1 MYTPKN
7 MTMLEDTDIAT
18 FIQENGFAVMVDK
31 SLSSSH
37 LPFILEAEE
46 GEKGTLYG
54 HIAKA
59 NSQWKD
65 LDGQDV
71 LVVFS
76 GPHAYISPTWYS
88 AQPAVPTWN
97 YAAVHC
103 YGKVELL
110 NPDETMACVNML
122 VAKYEP
128 ELLENKSL
136 MPDDYQVRLSQAIV
150 GFKLAITDIQAKE
163 KLGQHRSAAD
173 QLGTHLG
180 LSESSNSQDRL
191 LAVYM
196 TQRGI
201 GTGVSSQAG
210 SEKGQ

>member
-7 MTMLEDTDIAT
+7 MTMLGDSDIGA
-18 FIQENGFAVMVDK
+18 FIQTHGFGLLIDK
-31 SLSSSH
+31 SLSASH
-37 LPFILEAEE
+37 LPLIFEAQE
-46 GEKGTLYG
+46 GPMGVLYG
-54 HIAKA
+54 HFAKA

-110 NPDETMACVNML
+110 NADETTACVNEL

-150 GFKLAITDIQAKE
+150 GFKLVITDIQAKE

-180 LSESSNSQDRL
+180 LSESRNPQDRL
-191 LAVYM
+191 LADYM

-201 GTGVSSQAG
+201 GTGISSQAG